1 MEQKKIALGCD
12 HIGFEM
18 KNTRSSVGERFF
30 RGPRSIVRQEEGNG
44 SFVETTRKI
53 CTAIQEDECRLALL
67 ICGTGLGFCSVAN
80 QYWGIRAA
88 HASECYTAERA
99 RKSLN
104 AQILCIGCRVLALE
118 YAKKVVDAFLDEPFS
133 WDRASSVENLRLME
147 QFAYQRGPKPANVR
161 WNMGFHP
168 DDMGGGREQW
178 LNYSS
183 HWIVSGWKR
192 P

>member
-1 MEQKKIALGCD
+1 MERKKIALGCD

-18 KNTRSSVGERFF
+18 KEQIKKYLEQEKGFCVVLDPIR
-30 RGPRSIVRQEEGNG
+30 RQEEGNG

-67 ICGTGLGFCSVAN
+67 ICGTGLGFCSIAN

-104 AQILCIGCRVLALE
+104 AQILCIGCRVLSLE

-147 QFAYQRGPKPANVR
+147 QFAYQRGPKPAHVR

-168 DDMGGGREQW
+168 EEVEDNG
-178 LNYSS
+178 
-183 HWIVSGWKR
+183 
-192 P
+192 